1 METDHLA
8 THAYGLVTLSAL
20 LLLLFL
26 PATSSAAR
34 FGERHCGEPGYYCV
48 TVKRGE
54 SWDSL
59 FPYQKHQDVV
69 KKLNRINI
77 RLRPG
82 MRIAVPE
89 DIDFLEPNDIA
100 PFDNFIEPGTNNRIV
115 VKLDEL
121 AWAAY
126 DETGELK
133 RWGPISGGKRFCKD
147 TKKPCPTLPGDFIVY
162 REGTEKC
169 KSRKFPIGKG
179 GAKMPYCMFYDG
191 GYAIHGSYSV
201 PGYHASHGC
210 VRTFIDDARWL
221 NEYFVQK
228 GRTRVTIR

>member
-1 METDHLA
+1 
-8 THAYGLVTLSAL
+8 VSL
-20 LLLLFL
+20 LLLAL
-26 PATSSAAR
+26 PGISDAAR
-34 FGERHCGEPGYYCV
+34 YGERYCNEPGYYCL
-48 TVKRGE
+48 TVQRGE
-54 SWDSL
+54 SWDVL
-59 FPYQKHQDVV
+59 FPYEKHRDIV
-69 KKLNRINI
+69 KRLNRINI

-82 MRIAVPE
+82 MRIAVP
-89 DIDFLEPNDIA
+89 DDLDFLEPNDIA
-100 PFDNFIEPGTNNRIV
+100 PFARSIDPGYANRLIV
-115 VKLDEL
+115 DLDEL

-126 DETGELK
+126 DENGVLQ

-147 TKKPCPTLPGDFIVY
+147 TKRPCPTLPGDFTVY
-162 REGTEKC
+162 RTGTAKC
-169 KSRKFPIGKG
+169 KSKKFPIGKG

-221 NEYFVQK
+221 KESFVQR